1 MKDFRE
7 ETRQGISQNISGP
20 VDLCRILSGLCMNH
34 LASRCALFESIIS
47 FASIWHLSFVRRR
60 SRYGE
65 SPASTPAFSWARF
78 RMGTELG
85 EGGVHARFSFAWCCR
100 CRRWRRADRSVTWVA
115 PTSLVRNRPLCLRRE
130 YFCLGGRWALHVG
143 GDDNNSLVRHPARE
157 RDDVCRLAVHIGPG
171 FSDIK

>member
-1 MKDFRE
+1 
-7 ETRQGISQNISGP
+7 
-20 VDLCRILSGLCMNH
+20 MNH

-130 YFCLGGRWALHVG
+130 YVYLGGAVG
-143 GDDNNSLVRHPARE
+143 SARE
-157 RDDVCRLAVHIGPG
+157 AVTITIPLSAILHENETTCAGWRCISALA
-171 FSDIK
+171 SQTLS